1 MWCARRVPTR
11 MADGPVR
18 VRRRLRGLLNIRR
31 WPVRWRLAAV
41 SAALTFVILVVFAVV
56 VGRLTETRLQADF
69 NDELRDTAS
78 HLSFQIQTG
87 QNAVSPDPQMT
98 LTGDSAIRVVNSAG
112 SVYRNPNTGEL
123 AETQGAPDLGP
134 PPRRPAITEAGS
146 LRVATWP
153 VQTGL
158 TPPLYLQYAR
168 STSSLDA
175 TIHRLWLFLALG
187 VFGGTLMAALAG
199 IAIAGRAMRP
209 IAALTGTARQIAF
222 TRDPSRRV
230 PQPETDDEV
239 AELAR
244 TLEQMLRQ
252 LDAARSETEQ
262 MIQVQREFVADA
274 SHELRTPLT
283 SILANLELL
292 NERLGAGQDEEEE
305 IVGSALR
312 SSRRMSRLVSDL
324 LLLARADAGRTGA
337 RRECDLGEIAAAAA
351 AEVRPVSAG
360 HEITMRLDGAI
371 PVMGNA
377 DELHRL
383 VLNLLDNAIRHTPTG
398 TPIALTAARRDGE
411 ADLEI
416 SDEGPGIPA
425 GMEDQIFSRFA
436 RGSGPADISAD
447 TGAGLGLA
455 IVKAVATSHGGDVV
469 AGRSPAGG
477 ARFTVTLPL
486 MSAAG
491 SNGEARRATAEERP
505 ESPTPQK
512 F

>member
-1 MWCARRVPTR
+1 

-18 VRRRLRGLLNIRR
+18 VRRPWRGLLNIRR

-56 VGRLTETRLQADF
+56 VGRLTETRLQTDF
-69 NDELRDTAS
+69 NDELRDTTS
-78 HLSFQIQTG
+78 HLAFQIQTG
-87 QNAVSPDPQMT
+87 QNAVTPDPQEMI
-98 LTGDSAIRVVNSAG
+98 LTGASMRVVTGTG
-112 SVYRNPNTGEL
+112 SVYRDRTGQPLESP
-123 AETQGAPDLGP
+123 GAPDLGR
-134 PPRRPAITEAGS
+134 PRGSITDVGP
-146 LRVATWP
+146 LRVASTAIP
-153 VQTGL
+153 TTLG
-158 TPPLYLQYAR
+158 PPLYLQYAR
-168 STSSLDA
+168 STTSLDA
-175 TIHRLWLFLALG
+175 TINRLWLFLALG
-187 VFGGTLMAALAG
+187 VFGGTLMATLAG

-292 NERLGAGQDEEEE
+292 QERLHAGQDEEEE
-305 IVGSALR
+305 IVSSALR

-337 RRECDLGEIAAAAA
+337 RRECDLGEIAGAAA
-351 AEVRPVSAG
+351 AEVRPVSAD
-360 HEITMRLDGAI
+360 HEINMRMDGEI
-371 PVMGNA
+371 PVTGNP

-383 VLNLLDNAIRHTPTG
+383 VLNLLDNAIRHTPAG
-398 TPIALTAARRDGE
+398 TAIALTAARRDGE
-411 ADLEI
+411 AVLEI

-425 GMEDQIFSRFA
+425 GMEDQIFSRFV
-436 RGSGPADISAD
+436 RGSGPADMSAD

-486 MSAAG
+486 VSAAG
-491 SNGEARRATAEERP
+491 SNGDARRAAAEERP